1 MASPSLP
8 YCPDPLCLPAALLAA
23 WSLAGLA
30 RPRIESKLKRQS
42 PANFSGAD
50 RPLRKISR
58 HPFPNLS
65 ITRPAHS
72 LKFSMIGPFGPDRPL
87 RKTSRFRS
95 FTCKKRSRL
104 LLQGSCLSSDLGT
117 PQQSETFRGPE
128 FHERAFRFRPSP
140 TQQPE
145 GGFPNLSKTR
155 PAHALKFSMIGPFGP
170 DRPLRKTSGPRSF
183 TCKKRSRLL
192 LQGGCL
198 SSDLG
203 TPQQSETFH
212 GPEFHERAFRFRP
225 SPTQQP
231 EGGGGYPLPP

>member
-1 MASPSLP
+1 MVLWSWPSLP
-8 YCPDPLCLPAALLAA
+8 YCPDPALL
-23 WSLAGLA
+23 LAGLA

-42 PANFSGAD
+42 PANFSMRWPLGAD
-50 RPLRKISR
+50 RPLRKILR

-65 ITRPAHS
+65 I
-72 LKFSMIGPFGPDRPL
+72 
-87 RKTSRFRS
+87 
-95 FTCKKRSRL
+95 
-104 LLQGSCLSSDLGT
+104 
-117 PQQSETFRGPE
+117 
-128 FHERAFRFRPSP
+128 
-140 TQQPE
+140 
-145 GGFPNLSKTR
+145 TR

-192 LQGGCL
+192 LQGSCL

-231 EGGGGYPLPP
+231 EGGGILCRHDCGIR